1 MVKKEGKNLMRTC
14 TALMQTDKPSTLPS
28 GPLRVISV
36 NKCRGLVLVEL
47 LLVIAILGLMTGIV
61 AVKLL
66 PGFERA
72 TFKREAY
79 EIIDALKM
87 AQNAAAQSN
96 RRYGVF
102 FDLLEPQNYSL
113 RQINV
118 LEDLANDAIPDEE
131 MVLATKIL
139 SERCEIAYIRF
150 DDGDDTR
157 DEGENLLDLKTHFVA
172 GRSGWQNGGKIV
184 LLDKKGNPYSI
195 VINRIGRMIT
205 LMEDDVDIFF
215 LEAKKDVP
223 F

>member
-1 MVKKEGKNLMRTC
+1 MSKSK
-14 TALMQTDKPSTLPS
+14 
-28 GPLRVISV
+28 
-36 NKCRGLVLVEL
+36 GLVLIEL
-47 LLVIAILGLMTGIV
+47 LLVIAILGLMTGLAAI
-61 AVKLL
+61 KLL
-66 PGFERA
+66 PGFDRT
-72 TFKREAY
+72 TFKKEAY
-79 EIIDALKM
+79 EIVNALKT
-87 AQNAAAQSN
+87 AQNAAAQGN

-118 LEDLANDAIPDEE
+118 LEDLAHDATPDEE

-139 SERCEIAYIRF
+139 SERCEIVYIRF

-184 LLDKKGNPYSI
+184 LLDKNGNPYSI
-195 VINRIGRMIT
+195 VVNRIGRMIT
-205 LMEDDVDIFF
+205 LMEGDVDIFL
-215 LEAKKDVP
+215 LEARKDLP